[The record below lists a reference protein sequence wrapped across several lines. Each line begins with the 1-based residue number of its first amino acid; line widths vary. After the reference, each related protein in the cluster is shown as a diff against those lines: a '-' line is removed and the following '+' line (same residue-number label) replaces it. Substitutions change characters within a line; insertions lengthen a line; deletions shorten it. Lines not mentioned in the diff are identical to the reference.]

1 MGNELVLSILFFF
14 VALLY
19 SSVGLGGGSSYTA
32 LMTIFDVDYE
42 LIPTTSLLLNMVVT
56 SVGVLNFRRGGHI
69 NLKLIVPF
77 LVTSIPMSYVG
88 GAVPLPKNTFLW
100 LLLVTLVFV
109 AARIYLW
116 NGLSLRMHLDSMR
129 SLVLSLI
136 LGALLGFIAGAVGI
150 GGGIYLV
157 PLIILLGL
165 AGEKEA
171 AAAGAVFI
179 FLNSL
184 SGFISRIQRG
194 AFDTEILL
202 PLMAAVLVGGY
213 VGSHFGSHRFSPR
226 TVQKTLGV
234 VIIIAIGYLLK
245 NLLFTGGSA

>member
-1 MGNELVLSILFFF
+1 M
-14 VALLY
+14 ALLY

-32 LMTIFDVDYE
+32 LMTIFNVDYE

-56 SVGVLNFRRGGHI
+56 FVGVLNFRRGGHI
-69 NLKLIVPF
+69 NFKLVVPF

-88 GAVPLPKNTFLW
+88 GAVPLPESTFLW

-116 NGLSLRMHLDSMR
+116 NGLSLRMHLDSRR
-129 SLVLSLI
+129 SLILSLI
-136 LGALLGFIAGAVGI
+136 LGALLGFVAGAVGI

-157 PLIILLGL
+157 PLIILFGL

-171 AAAGAVFI
+171 AAAGAMFI

-184 SGFISRIQRG
+184 AGFISRAQRG
-194 AFDTEILL
+194 AFDAGILL
-202 PLMAAVLVGGY
+202 PLMGAVLVGGY
-213 VGSHFGSHRFSPR
+213 VGSHFGSHKFSPR

-234 VIIIAIGYLLK
+234 VIIIAIGYLLR
-245 NLLFTGGSA
+245 NLLFSGGSA